1 MPASIENTLFKRIGT
16 DVKNYLTST
25 VEISEGVT
33 FSQYQL
39 IKRIYKFRNRN
50 LSGSKLN
57 ADLSYD
63 YYFDVISPR
72 ADAEVKNLR
81 FDSKHIMLFSRSPIE
96 DFAAVFVANA
106 SLKSWMAENGEDE
119 KLKAAVEE
127 FSCNGNIGF
136 KKVAGGY
143 EIVDALNTYI
153 TNQMAKDVNDT
164 SIIERHEMSASQLK
178 SMVEWDQDVADDVIK
193 DLGNKSFRS
202 TNMTTPVSSTS
213 KKYEV
218 FEFTGEVSEKEFN
231 AVKGI
236 EGGSENKYFL
246 AKVIT
251 AGLKDTGTDQ
261 SKNYTLFCEE
271 LSGSISDFY
280 LYAHRGRYEGRFW
293 RVGMYELLFDHQI
306 RANQIG
312 NDLARGMEWA
322 SKVIFKSK
330 DSRVLQNIRADLD
343 NGDVIIADDLSQVDV
358 RLQNMDQLI
367 ADWNRLMTDADRVS
381 GSFEIVRGESL
392 PSGTPFR
399 LGALMDQ
406 NAGMMFTLLRQK
418 LSLPY
423 KRVFREWVLPDLVK
437 DLKGKDVFTLVGDT
451 EVLEELR
458 KIMVDR
464 WYLENLVKIGP
475 HTKEVGEAIKAE
487 KLEELVKID
496 PVIENSKEIW
506 KGVLPRIF
514 VTITGENS
522 DLADQVTDLVN
533 LVKLEED
540 PLRRAWIMD
549 QIYRIRNIPIPP
561 KAEVQPA
568 PQMAA
573 GGAVGGDKAPVAAPA
588 PQVAASAG
596 GSSKT
601 PIE

>member
-1 MPASIENTLFKRIGT
+1 MPAHLENTLFKRIGT
-16 DVKNYLTST
+16 DIKNYLTNT
-25 VEISEGVT
+25 VEVSESVS
-33 FSQYQL
+33 FSQYQT

-63 YYFDVISPR
+63 YYFDIISPR
-72 ADAEVKNLR
+72 ADSEVKNLR

-106 SLKSWMAENGEDE
+106 SLKNWMAENGEDE
-119 KLKAAVEE
+119 KLKTSVEE
-127 FSCNGNIGF
+127 FVTNGNIGF
-136 KKVAGGY
+136 KRVSGGY
-143 EIVDALNTYI
+143 EVVDALNTYI
-153 TNQMAKDVNDT
+153 TNQTAKDVDDT
-164 SIIERHEMSASQLK
+164 DIIERHEMTASEIK
-178 SMVEWDQDVADDVIK
+178 SMAEWDQDVADNVIK
-193 DLGNKSFRS
+193 DLGNKSFKS
-202 TNMTTPVSSTS
+202 TDMTTPVSTTT
-213 KKYEV
+213 KKYEI

-231 AVKGI
+231 AVRGI
-236 EGGSENKYFL
+236 AGGNENKYFI

-251 AGLKDTGTDQ
+251 AGLKDSGLAQEQD
-261 SKNYTLFCEE
+261 YVLFAEE
-271 LSGSISDFY
+271 LDGSISEHY
-280 LYAHRGRYEGRFW
+280 IYAHRGRYEGRFW

-322 SKVIFKSK
+322 SKVIFRSE

-343 NGDVIIADDLSQVDV
+343 NGDVIIAKDLSQVDV
-358 RLQNMDQLI
+358 RLENMDQLI

-381 GSFEIVRGESL
+381 GSFEIVRGENL

-399 LGALMDQ
+399 LGALLDQ

-458 KIMVDR
+458 KIMVER

-475 HTKEVGEAIKAE
+475 HTKEVGDAIKDE
-487 KLEELVKID
+487 KLEELAKID

-561 KAEVQPA
+561 KPEVQPA
-568 PQMAA
+568 PQMAV
-573 GGAVGGDKAPVAAPA
+573 GGAVSGANAPVTAPTPKIA
-588 PQVAASAG
+588 TNSG